1 MNTNSIWDLLYPP
14 YPPLPLSLWLK
25 GEFSLPFNTSED
37 VTQLCISIIIIF
49 IIVSIGFILFC
60 FLKNIKEYYTI
71 KKEINA
77 FTDNINK
84 NFCPVRHPA
93 FKKFFNEL
101 TWKQDKPYSSV
112 PAEEYFNEE
121 TLIGNL
127 SKSRLLP
134 LFVTILT
141 GLGVLGTFLGLTIGL
156 KGLTFEGSSL
166 EIAEQIKQMTACA
179 STAFVTS
186 VWGVCSSLLLSL
198 ILRICSATLSL
209 FCVRNIQK
217 LVTQK
222 FPLYSPVDSFMIDV
236 VENLC
241 GSKDTLD
248 HLAEEIGNRMQSNTA
263 EMLKGF
269 GEAFQKYTVDLQRT
283 LTEQM
288 DRTESLNQKTMERV
302 DRLCSSLADGI
313 SQKIGTAIHDSIGEA
328 MLPAVKQLVAAS
340 ADVNQRAMNS
350 SEETMK
356 VLLEHFIG
364 EVGSAGTLQ
373 KENMEKA
380 TRELQQA
387 LQDSAIQSRQL
398 FEALTHQQEEQAK
411 EVHNNNKTLIR
422 SLEELL
428 TRQQQNVEN
437 LENSLKGSTTSAVA
451 MVDKLKIL
459 QESTVKNVEFMQ
471 TLSKELEILCTE
483 IKNASISM
491 ENMSTNIDTT
501 MRHVSTSIA
510 GSVVTATNLMEQS
523 KYIGESFSESSEH
536 LQKTSDTLEKATE
549 SFSQTAIG
557 TAQQYAELSKSYIQM
572 QNTITQY
579 AEEMHRQVEE
589 IMNNYNTQVEQMLHS
604 YTVQVK
610 DQTAERLRAWDEET
624 RRFCSSMTDIVDAM
638 GEVLEEREKLS

>member
-1 MNTNSIWDLLYPP
+1 
-14 YPPLPLSLWLK
+14 
-25 GEFSLPFNTSED
+25 
-37 VTQLCISIIIIF
+37 
-49 IIVSIGFILFC
+49 
-60 FLKNIKEYYTI
+60 
-71 KKEINA
+71 
-77 FTDNINK
+77 
-84 NFCPVRHPA
+84 
-93 FKKFFNEL
+93 
-101 TWKQDKPYSSV
+101 
-112 PAEEYFNEE
+112 
-121 TLIGNL
+121 
-127 SKSRLLP
+127 
-134 LFVTILT
+134 
-141 GLGVLGTFLGLTIGL
+141 
-156 KGLTFEGSSL
+156 
-166 EIAEQIKQMTACA
+166 MTACA

-313 SQKIGTAIHDSIGEA
+313 SQKIGTAIRDSIGEA